1 MPPTGRTDK
10 NTKTL
15 KQFDG
20 SNAATPRFAA
30 LAIGILISVLGV
42 QLSLADD
49 EAAPWQ
55 TIPSDLEVPT
65 NAVVYPSPGPLPFP
79 GGGEPPSS
87 IDPAVSF
94 IGLNDDNT
102 RIPPDTMGA
111 VGPNHVV
118 TMLNTQVRITDR
130 AGTNIYST
138 VSLSNFWGSVGGLN
152 FAFDPRIVYDPYNQR
167 WIAAACADPPPNYAN
182 TSSLLIGVSQGNN
195 PTGAWYRF
203 KIDVDAN
210 NGVWADYPSLG
221 FNQNWVVVQVNMF
234 MFCLPGFCVP
244 EPFPLR
250 LSTEKVKLPMLSQW
264 LERCPDSGFVL
275 RVPITRCRFDGV
287 QPQPPE
293 SPDSDLWPLGAFA
306 RPEQN
311 YRTIPSGC
319 AASCAKCFAPPETQ
333 IRHLS

>member
-1 MPPTGRTDK
+1 MNAK
-10 NTKTL
+10 NL
-15 KQFDG
+15 KHCDG
-20 SNAATPRFAA
+20 NNAASLRFAA
-30 LAIGILISVLGV
+30 LAIGILVTVLGV

-79 GGGEPPSS
+79 GSGEPPSS

-94 IGLNDDNT
+94 TGLNDDNT

-118 TMLNTQVRITDR
+118 TMLNTQVRISDR

-152 FAFDPRIVYDPYNQR
+152 FAFDPRVVYDPYNQR
-167 WIAAACADPPPNYAN
+167 WVAAACADPPPNYAN

-210 NGVWADYPSLG
+210 NAVWADYPSLG
-221 FNQNWVVVQVNMF
+221 FNQNWVVVQVNMYSNT
-234 MFCLPGFCVP
+234 V
-244 EPFPLR
+244 
-250 LSTEKVKLPMLSQW
+250 Q
-264 LERCPDSGFVL
+264 SGFSHARFYVFNRTNLYAGGTAYSSLSLTNYGGTIVPATTYDTNQL
-275 RVPITRCRFDGV
+275 RCTFSRCGIRRSRV
-287 QPQPPE
+287 
-293 SPDSDLWPLGAFA
+293 
-306 RPEQN
+306 
-311 YRTIPSGC
+311 
-319 AASCAKCFAPPETQ
+319 AA
-333 IRHLS
+333 